1 MIKHRN
7 FEFTYNSIVSV
18 RFPEDMRFDSESRTE
33 GEDAFHLVSEDGR
46 LRLCIE
52 FFTSTKSAR
61 ELIEE
66 LYSLTEHDFILPP
79 CSVTTPT
86 GIEGHYT
93 TYKNG
98 DDCYEETT
106 LDLGGDAR
114 LNFWFLYKKSN
125 PCNRDLYKQVKKE
138 LLENIRK
145 V

>member
-1 MIKHRN
+1 MNKNHNI
-7 FEFTYNSIVSV
+7 EFIYNNVASL
-18 RFPEDMRFDSESRTE
+18 RFPDGMRFDSENRTAT
-33 GEDAFHLVSEDGR
+33 EDSFQLVSPDGR

-52 FFTSTKSAR
+52 FFTSTKSTR
-61 ELIEE
+61 EHMME
-66 LYSLTEHDFILPP
+66 LYTDVSCDFILPP
-79 CSVTTPT
+79 SKITTPT

-106 LDLGGDAR
+106 LDLGGDVR

-125 PCNRDLYKQVKKE
+125 PCYLSLYKQVKAD